1 MKTFHFNNSSLQYLS
16 CARRYYYQVVK
27 GLLPPPG
34 GNKYTAAGL
43 GFHKMMQL
51 VGTDGWASVA
61 LRVMTDETNIPPSI
75 KKLPMPQR
83 LQLAGTAD
91 RIFQQHPEL
100 FQPNSLREHW
110 FSFTLNED
118 FGQPLLDGEMCAA
131 APCGTIDNLSI
142 ISDTLVLTD
151 YKTTSKPIDP
161 ALTAGY
167 KLTSQRFFYQMAALV
182 MELPKEMAI
191 LRDSLKVAWRYCYV
205 QVESG
210 DYYLE
215 EPQLFDEYQLQHF
228 RGLILDKAILAAA
241 IHADPNLAVKEG
253 ILTGQCWKCPY
264 SSICLAADEEAA
276 MQSWYYG
283 SQPYNP
289 KHDE

>member
-1 MKTFHFNNSSLQYLS
+1 
-16 CARRYYYQVVK
+16 
-27 GLLPPPG
+27 
-34 GNKYTAAGL
+34 
-43 GFHKMMQL
+43 
-51 VGTDGWASVA
+51 
-61 LRVMTDETNIPPSI
+61 
-75 KKLPMPQR
+75 
-83 LQLAGTAD
+83 
-91 RIFQQHPEL
+91 
-100 FQPNSLREHW
+100 
-110 FSFTLNED
+110 
-118 FGQPLLDGEMCAA
+118 MCAA

-264 SSICLAADEEAA
+264 SSLCLAADEEAA